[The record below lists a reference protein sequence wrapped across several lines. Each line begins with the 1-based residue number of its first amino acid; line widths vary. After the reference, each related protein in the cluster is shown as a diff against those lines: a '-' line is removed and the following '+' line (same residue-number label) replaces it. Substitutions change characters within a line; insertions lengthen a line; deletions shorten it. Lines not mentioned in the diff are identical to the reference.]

1 MSENFLHGCSIYLP
15 YPALAL
21 LLSMFFTKLLIFI
34 LPRIGFVDI
43 PRGRHQ
49 HEKPIPRG
57 GGIGIGLS
65 FIITTFLLTV
75 YLKGGNPENF
85 AVAHDFLCKFMIPG
99 GIILLTGVIDDR
111 WELPSWLK
119 LLFQIA
125 AGVIIYFEGA
135 GVQMIFSWQL
145 PMPLALMI
153 TVGWS
158 ILIINAFN
166 LIDGLDGI
174 AAGLAVIS
182 SLLLAVWT
190 LLIGKSPVMAIIL
203 LIFCGCCLG
212 FLRYNF
218 SPAKI
223 FMGDTGSMFIGLFFA
238 YMSMQY
244 SSKSVTM
251 TTLLVPLAAVGVPM
265 FDVML
270 AIWRRVFRKYIH
282 KIPGSSIMQGDHD
295 HLHHRIL
302 KETGTTRK
310 TAFVIYCI
318 ALLLLSF
325 AILCTFMEANVPAL
339 FFVLMLLVIF
349 VMIRYSGIELFDTLN
364 SVAKGIKYPHRNI
377 ILTIIHPLLD
387 GVLIFVSFLITR
399 LVCKS
404 FLPSEGNIIWIISHV
419 APIVLA
425 LCFSRIYRTF
435 WLRVG
440 IIQYYR
446 LIRMMIIAGIGGYI
460 LNCIIYV
467 YYFHMPQNKAWH
479 ISGFY
484 MIFMLLS
491 MALIL
496 AERFIIHYY
505 ESFGCRRLFIRNQG
519 KGSTLQ
525 RVLIYGGGLQ
535 CRIYITSQFCGLSN
549 SESTS
554 RIIGIVDDDEAL
566 NKLNV
571 YGFDVLG
578 TAADLDMIYAQ
589 RQFDAIIVTFDKV
602 ADDKLQVIRDF
613 CRRNNVAL
621 KAFKCCETDL
631 LQ

>member
-1 MSENFLHGCSIYLP
+1 MLEGFLQGCSIYLP
-15 YPALAL
+15 YPALAW
-21 LLSMFFTKLLIFI
+21 LLSMYFTYLLIFI

-65 FIITTFLLTV
+65 FFITTFLLAV
-75 YLKGGNPENF
+75 FLKNNNPAGFET
-85 AVAHDFLCKFMIPG
+85 AHDFICKFILPA
-99 GIILLTGVIDDR
+99 GIILVTGVVDDR

-119 LLFQIA
+119 LIFQIA

-145 PMPLALMI
+145 PMPLALII
-153 TVGWS
+153 TIGWS

-174 AAGLAVIS
+174 AAGLAAIS
-182 SLLLAVWT
+182 SQLMAIWT
-190 LLIGKSPVMAIIL
+190 LLIGTSAVTAIIL

-244 SSKSVTM
+244 FSKSVTM

-282 KIPGSSIMQGDHD
+282 KIPGTSIMQGDHD

-364 SVAKGIKYPHRNI
+364 SVARGIKYPHRNI
-377 ILTIIHPLLD
+377 ILTIMHPLVD
-387 GVLIFVSFLITR
+387 GVLIFGSFLITR
-399 LVCKS
+399 IVCRN
-404 FLPSEGNIIWIISHV
+404 FLPAHSHIIWIISHV
-419 APIVLA
+419 APLVLT

-446 LIRMMIIAGIGGYI
+446 LIRMLIIAGIGGYI

-467 YYFHMPQNKAWH
+467 YYFNMPQNKVWH

-484 MIFMLLS
+484 IIFLLLS

-519 KGSTLQ
+519 KDSTLQ
-525 RVLIYGGGLQ
+525 RVLIYGGGLR

-549 SESTS
+549 SQSTS
-554 RIIGIVDDDEAL
+554 RIIGIIDDDAAL
-566 NKLNV
+566 KKLNV

-578 TAADLDMIYAQ
+578 SLSDLDEVYS
-589 RQFDAIIVTFDKV
+589 RKQFDAIVVTLEETTGEQ
-602 ADDKLQVIRDF
+602 LQILRDF
-613 CRRNNVAL
+613 CNRRNVEL
-621 KAFKCCETDL
+621 KAFRCNEADL